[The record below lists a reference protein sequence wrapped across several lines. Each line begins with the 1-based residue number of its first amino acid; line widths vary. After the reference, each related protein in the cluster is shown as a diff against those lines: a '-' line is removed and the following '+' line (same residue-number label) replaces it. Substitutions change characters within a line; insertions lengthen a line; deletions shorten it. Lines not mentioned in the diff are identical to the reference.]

1 MDKKD
6 GKYQL
11 TKLFSDIFLPEN
23 EKEKRLN
30 FIAAFGKPKL
40 HSDLIA
46 KFDGNV
52 VPPEIGNTLI
62 KHHNI
67 SEAAAQDA
75 ANNFIESAIQVGV
88 LGDNRVLKYAV
99 TISTLSKTQY
109 AEVID
114 ESVKDEGRSDNQ
126 IVKLEPVNYSSSND
140 IKVPIHLTKNKMAYM
155 VYPSDIND
163 KDIKLLEHAI
173 KGILL
178 RLELEKDGAENNIK
192 KEE

>member
-1 MDKKD
+1 M
-6 GKYQL
+6 L
-11 TKLFSDIFLPEN
+11 
-23 EKEKRLN
+23 
-30 FIAAFGKPKL
+30 
-40 HSDLIA
+40 
-46 KFDGNV
+46 
-52 VPPEIGNTLI
+52 GNTLI